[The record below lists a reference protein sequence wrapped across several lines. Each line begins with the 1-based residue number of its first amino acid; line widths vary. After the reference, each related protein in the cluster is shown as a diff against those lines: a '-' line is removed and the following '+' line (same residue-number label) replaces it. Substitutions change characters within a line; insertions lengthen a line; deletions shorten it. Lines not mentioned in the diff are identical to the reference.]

1 MAETARLLCSVF
13 KARIGLAIMLLPG
26 LVAADSPGA
35 HATAD
40 EASALE
46 LSQAA
51 IGRRLGNHHFIDR
64 HGQGLDLDRL
74 RGKPLVVS
82 LVYTSCAHTCPVLT
96 SHLAD
101 VAEIAR
107 AALGEDSFAML
118 TLGFDAANDTPAR
131 MASFARERGIDRPG
145 WHFVSADPATVD
157 AFAREL
163 GFAFAPSAGGFEHL
177 AQTTVVD
184 RDGRVYAQVYGQAFG
199 TPSLVEP
206 LKQLVLGIRPE
217 AGRLGRWLDGVRLF
231 CTVYDPASGR
241 YRFDWSI
248 FIAAG
253 AGLVSLGGVAVFIVR
268 ALRQRGTPAAR
279 A

>member
-1 MAETARLLCSVF
+1 MNALRWASVLLVV
-13 KARIGLAIMLLPG
+13 LLPG
-26 LVAADSPGA
+26 LAGADSPDA
-35 HATAD
+35 HRAAD

-46 LSQAA
+46 VSQAA
-51 IGRRLGNHHFIDR
+51 IGRRLGNHHFMDR
-64 HGQGLDLDRL
+64 HGQSLELGALL
-74 RGKPLVVS
+74 GKPLVVS

-107 AALGEDSFAML
+107 EALGADSFAIL

-131 MASFARERGIDRPG
+131 MASFARERGIDRPD
-145 WHFVSADPATVD
+145 WHFVSADPATIET
-157 AFAREL
+157 FAREL
-163 GFAFAPSAGGFEHL
+163 GFVFRPSAGGFEHL

-184 RDGRVYAQVYGQAFG
+184 RDGSVYAQVYGQAFE
-199 TPSLVEP
+199 TPALVEP
-206 LKQLVLGIRPE
+206 LKQLVLGIRAD
-217 AGRLGRWLDGVRLF
+217 AGTLARWLGGVRLF

-268 ALRQRGTPAAR
+268 ALRERGTPAAG

>member
-1 MAETARLLCSVF
+1 MNALCRAPLVLL
-13 KARIGLAIMLLPG
+13 ALLPG
-26 LVAADSPGA
+26 LAAADAPDED
-35 HATAD
+35 ATANA
-40 EASALE
+40 ASALE

-51 IGRRLGNHHFIDR
+51 IGRRLGNHRFVDR
-64 HGQGLDLDRL
+64 HGQSVDLDSL
-74 RGKPLVVS
+74 LGKPLVVS
-82 LVYTSCAHTCPVLT
+82 LVYTSCAHTCPMLT
-96 SHLAD
+96 SRLAD
-101 VAEIAR
+101 VAGVAR
-107 AALGEDSFAML
+107 EALGEDSFGIL

-131 MASFARERGIDRPG
+131 MASFARERGIDRPD
-145 WHFVSADPATVD
+145 WHFVSADPATVE

-163 GFAFAPSAGGFEHL
+163 GFVFRPSAGGFEHL
-177 AQTTVVD
+177 AQTTIVD
-184 RDGRVYAQVYGQAFG
+184 RDGLVYAQVYGQAFE

-217 AGRLGRWLDGVRLF
+217 AGILGRWLDGVRLF
-231 CTVYDPASGR
+231 CTVYDPASDR

-253 AGLVSLGGVAVFIVR
+253 AGLVSLGGVAAFIIR